1 MKVLLSAPNVSG
13 VGSRIVVRN
22 VISALVDAT
31 PEIEFVALLPREP
44 GYVGPPNRRNL
55 EVLWVHPSLVRSLAR
70 LWDFYWR
77 VPRLCDH
84 WDVDVCF
91 SLGDLGPLRL
101 DVPHVVLLHQPHIAY
116 HESDIER
123 LWSASNRLR
132 FMYMRWH
139 FARLSRQCSAIIVQT
154 PVMAMRVQR
163 SFRLPDD
170 RVHAIPM
177 AVPDHVLQ
185 GAVNAKPHPRIA
197 DVQQPCKLLFLANI
211 GPHKNSGILLPLLS
225 ELKRRHL
232 EQKVHLFLTADET
245 TGAGVP
251 ELLAQLQPFGD
262 MVTNLGLLPPDQVPS
277 ALVASSAL
285 FLPTLLESFGV
296 IYLEAMACGTSILTS
311 DRDFARWMCRDLAF
325 YFDPLDTISVADT
338 IEEFANGHRVPD
350 FTRRARARLAE
361 FPTSWEPVAR
371 EYLGILSKVAAHSRT

>member
-13 VGSRIVVRN
+13 AGSRIVVRN
-22 VISALVDAT
+22 AISALVDAA
-31 PEIEFVALLPREP
+31 PEIEFVALLPHEP
-44 GYVGPPNRRNL
+44 GYAGLPSRRNL
-55 EVLWVHPSLVRSLAR
+55 EILWVYSTAFRPLVRL
-70 LWDFYWR
+70 LDLYWR
-77 VPRLCDH
+77 IPRLCKH
-84 WDVDVCF
+84 CGVDVCF
-91 SLGDLGPLRL
+91 SLGDIGPLRL
-101 DVPHVVLLHQPHIAY
+101 DVPHVILLHQSHIAY
-116 HESDIER
+116 HEPDIER
-123 LWSASNRLR
+123 LWSVGKRLR

-139 FARLSRQCSAIIVQT
+139 FARMSGQCSAIIVQT
-154 PVMAMRVQR
+154 PVMATHVRQ
-163 SFRLPDD
+163 SFGVSAD

-177 AVPDHVLQ
+177 AMPDHVLQ
-185 GAVNAKPHPRIA
+185 GAASATPHPRIA
-197 DVQQPCKLLFLANI
+197 EVQKPCKLLFLANI

-251 ELLAQLQPFGD
+251 ELLAQLQPFSE

-296 IYLEAMACGTSILTS
+296 IYLEAMACGTPILTS
-311 DRDFARWMCRDLAF
+311 DRDFARWMCRDLAL
-325 YFDPLDTISVADT
+325 YFDPLDPVSIADT
-338 IEEFANGHRVPD
+338 IELFAGGRRVLD
-350 FTRRARARLAE
+350 FAQRARARLAE

-371 EYLGILSKVAAHSRT
+371 QYLGIFKKVVAQSRT